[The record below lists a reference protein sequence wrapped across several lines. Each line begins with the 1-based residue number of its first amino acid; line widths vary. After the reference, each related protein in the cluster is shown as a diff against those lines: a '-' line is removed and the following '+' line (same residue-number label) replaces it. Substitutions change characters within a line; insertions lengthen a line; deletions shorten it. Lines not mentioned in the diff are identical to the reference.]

1 VLGLPPGD
9 GIGLDRDG
17 FVAFADVAVGDSEV
31 GVVPSPGGLMDWRLE
46 VIVLP
51 VSDVDRALAFY
62 RDVIG
67 FRLDV
72 DHRDGDFRV
81 VQFTP
86 PGSAC
91 SVTLMRGPGEPGS
104 VKGLQLVVDDIDHA
118 RAELVG
124 RGLEIGEVFHF
135 EHGRQVPGHDPD
147 RADYGTFLRFADP
160 DGNTWLVQEVRG
172 RSLPVRP
179 VEPPGAPRAG

>member
-1 VLGLPPGD
+1 MHR
-9 GIGLDRDG
+9 RDLR
-17 FVAFADVAVGDSEV
+17 VAAVRAT
-31 GVVPSPGGLMDWRLE
+31 PGGVRMEWKLE

-51 VSDVDRALAFY
+51 VSDVDRALVFY

-67 FRLDV
+67 FHLDV

-91 SVTLMRGPGEPGS
+91 SVTLMRGPGQPGS
-104 VKGLQLVVDDIDHA
+104 VKGLQVVVEDIDRAAAEVA
-118 RAELVG
+118 R
-124 RGLEIGEVFHF
+124 RGLDVGEVFHF
-135 EHGRQVPGHDPD
+135 VHGRQVAGHHPE
-147 RADYGTFLRFADP
+147 RAPYGTFFSFEDP

-172 RSLPVRP
+172 R
-179 VEPPGAPRAG
+179 